1 MKYYTSTT
9 EFNCGIDLHARQM
22 YACVM
27 DRQGKKLVHTNIKGN
42 DFGYFLKRVEP
53 YRQDLTV
60 VCECIFNWYWLADAC
75 FEADIEFV
83 LAHALYLR
91 HIHGGKNKNDR
102 IDSEKL
108 AHLLRAN
115 LIPPSYVYPSERRPV
130 RALLRQ
136 RMSYVWE
143 RATLKTKL
151 SMAQTAEGLVPA
163 RKCGHNRD
171 VWEER
176 ILSQY
181 TNPLHRFAASCDMNM
196 IRAYDA
202 QIEKLEEQIVRQA
215 KRGMGRNF
223 HLLLSVP
230 GIGRVLAMTILYEID
245 TIERFPTVKDF
256 LSYCRLVKGSVAS
269 AGKVK
274 GLTGGKMGNAYL
286 RWAFGE
292 AAVIMKRK
300 HPLLTPYG
308 EKLVAKH
315 GKFKGNAILADK
327 IARAVYFMLQKGTAF
342 DAERLIA
349 TSI

>member
-27 DRQGKKLVHTNIKGN
+27 DRQGEKLVHTNIKGN
-42 DFGYFLKRVEP
+42 DFEYFLMRVEP
-53 YRQDLTV
+53 YRHDLTV

-75 FEADIEFV
+75 FDAEIEFV

-102 IDSEKL
+102 VDSEKL

-151 SMAQTAEGLVPA
+151 SMAQTAEGLIPA

-176 ILSQY
+176 ILEQY

-215 KRGMGRNF
+215 KKAMGRNF

-292 AAVIMKRK
+292 AAVIMKRN
-300 HPLLTPYG
+300 HPLLTPYA

>member
-9 EFNCGIDLHARQM
+9 EFNCGIDLHSRQM

-27 DRQGKKLVHTNIKGN
+27 DRQGKKRVHTNIKGN
-42 DFGYFLKRVEP
+42 DFEYFLKRVEP
-53 YRQDLTV
+53 YRHDLTV
-60 VCECIFNWYWLADAC
+60 VCECIFNWYWLSDAC
-75 FEADIEFV
+75 FDADIEFV

-176 ILSQY
+176 IVAQY

-196 IRAYDA
+196 IRAYDV
-202 QIEKLEEQIVRQA
+202 QIEKLEEEIVRQA
-215 KRGMGRNF
+215 KRDMGRQM

-274 GLTGGKMGNAYL
+274 GLSGGKMGNAYL

-292 AAVIMKRK
+292 AAVIMKRN
-300 HPLLTPYG
+300 HPLLTPYA

-327 IARAVYFMLQKGTAF
+327 IARAVYSMLQKGTAF